1 MTRPTLNVSWEFR
14 DLVLVDLRLGDHT
27 ENGSVLELL
36 SSGKLVVVDRDID
49 GAGSVGGSEGV
60 HCIG

>member
-1 MTRPTLNVSWEFR
+1 MTRPILNVSWEFQ
-14 DLVLVDLRLGDHT
+14 DQVLMNLRLGDHT
-27 ENGSVLELL
+27 ENGSVLHLTL
-36 SSGKLVVVDRDID
+36 SKSLAVDRGID

>member
-1 MTRPTLNVSWEFR
+1 MTRPILYVSWEFQ
-14 DLVLVDLRLGDHT
+14 DQVLIDLRLGDHT
-27 ENGSVLELL
+27 ENGSVLELF
-36 SSGKLVVVDRDID
+36 SSSNPAVDRGLD